1 MATES
6 LNEDDIQ
13 RLAGS
18 IRGIIVTPDTEN
30 YDEVRQIWNGLI
42 DRHPKLI
49 VQCQGAADVANTV
62 EFANEH
68 GIDFSIRS
76 GGHHQTG
83 TSLVDNGLVIDL
95 SEMNSVHI
103 DPDNQVA
110 RVDPGCRARDLL
122 IEAQHYGLAAPT
134 GSAGDVGISG
144 STLGGGIGWIRR
156 KHGLGID
163 ALHSVDVVTPDG
175 DLVKASREENEDL
188 FWALRGGGGN
198 FGIVTSFE
206 FELIELGPLVA
217 GLGVFYPGDEAETV
231 LREYRELTQDAPDEL
246 TTVTLNSHVPHFP
259 PIPDELAGKDAIA
272 VMGCYAGDLE
282 EGQKALRPFREL
294 SEPLLDMSEPM
305 PYMMLHQLGTMMFPE
320 GRNYCHHSIF
330 IDDLGDDVINQVV
343 TGTAE
348 RPSRLCG
355 IGTWHLGGA
364 ISDSDNGA
372 FPWRDKEYMIVV
384 ESNWE
389 EGDDNEHLSW
399 AEEMDEEFREL
410 GGVGAYGGFA
420 GIGEGG
426 DEQWA
431 ELVYGDN
438 LQRLAEIKADY
449 DRSNKLDKN
458 INVVHSDG

>member
-1 MATES
+1 MAIDS
-6 LNEDDIQ
+6 LNQDEIYQ
-13 RLAGS
+13 LAGS
-18 IRGIIVTPDTEN
+18 LRGTVVTPDTDN

-42 DRHPKLI
+42 DKHPKLI

-62 EFANEH
+62 EFVNEH

-76 GGHHQTG
+76 GGHHQAG
-83 TSLVDNGLVIDL
+83 SSLVDNGLVIDL

-103 DPDNQVA
+103 DPDNQIA

-144 STLGGGIGWIRR
+144 STLGGGLGWIRR

-163 ALHSVDVVTPDG
+163 ALRSVDVVTLDG
-175 DLVKASREENEDL
+175 DRITASREENEDL

-206 FELIELGPLVA
+206 FELVELGPLVA
-217 GLGVFYPGDEAETV
+217 GLGVFYPGAEAETV
-231 LREYRELTQDAPDEL
+231 LKGYRELTQNAPDEL
-246 TTVTLNSHVPHFP
+246 TTVTLNSHIPHLP
-259 PIPDELAGKDAIA
+259 PIPDALAGKDAIA
-272 VMGCYAGDLE
+272 VMGCYAGDIE
-282 EGQKALRPFREL
+282 EGQKALQPFREL

-330 IDDLGDDVINQVV
+330 IDDLDVDVINKIISA
-343 TGTAE
+343 TEE
-348 RPSRLCG
+348 RPSQLCG
-355 IGTWHLGGA
+355 IGTWHLGGE
-364 ISDSDNGA
+364 ISGNDAGV

-389 EGDDNEHLSW
+389 DGDDDEHMLW
-399 AEEMDEEFREL
+399 AQEIDKEFREL
-410 GGVGAYGGFA
+410 GGVGAYSGFS
-420 GIGEGG
+420 GVNHPES
-426 DEQWA
+426 DQWA

-438 LQRLAEIKADY
+438 LQRLAEIKSDY
-449 DRSNKLDKN
+449 DASNTLNKN
-458 INVVHSDG
+458 INVVPSDD